1 MDVPPDGE
9 MDDALPVRDHHD
21 AGFEIERHE
30 RLQDAGYGEHRQRT
44 RHVGLVLQH
53 QLPVAVVSQRTGLEH
68 RRESDL
74 GQGGTQRRLV
84 VHGGVQGRPQPVGA
98 GIVLLAQ
105 AILRIVE
112 RAETLRDVVFLFQR
126 DQHAARDVFEFVGH
140 HIAAAAKL
148 FERRGIVIR
157 RHDVPVAQRERGGV
171 GRRVEAQ
178 RARPEQVRLL
188 DDHQPQL
195 TAADDTDRFRRLCHS
210 RLPCRIKVLPPV
222 RRRAG
227 SHGTLRAGQPAP
239 HPAVRGS
246 TRLSAPRSSPR

>member
-84 VHGGVQGRPQPVGA
+84 VHGGVQGRPQPVGT

-105 AILRIVE
+105 AILRIAE

-178 RARPEQVRLL
+178 GACPEQVRLL

-195 TAADDTDRFRRLCHS
+195 AAADDTDRFRFLCHS
-210 RLPCRIKVLPPV
+210 HLPCRIKVLPPA
-222 RRRAG
+222 RRRSV